1 MKSKVVALILSIFL
15 GELGIDRFYL
25 GYIGTG
31 ILKLI
36 TCGGFGIWWLI
47 DLIMIATGQIYIM
60 KKKILIMAMIAAM
73 SVTALAGCGSDA
85 DTSSDTTTS
94 NVTTTSDDTT
104 SSDTVIDD
112 ETFAQ
117 LQDIYSNLVKLH
129 TTVADAVNDGTIEA
143 DAETVDLLNQAA
155 DVIKEIGE
163 IEQTD
168 FTDEDEALQL
178 VDSMSKIADGLAAV
192 AGVDAE

>member
-1 MKSKVVALILSIFL
+1 MK
-15 GELGIDRFYL
+15 
-25 GYIGTG
+25 
-31 ILKLI
+31 
-36 TCGGFGIWWLI
+36 
-47 DLIMIATGQIYIM
+47 GQIYIM

-94 NVTTTSDDTT
+94 NVTTTSDNTT

-117 LQDIYSNLVKLH
+117 LQDIYSNLVELH

>member
-1 MKSKVVALILSIFL
+1 
-15 GELGIDRFYL
+15 
-25 GYIGTG
+25 
-31 ILKLI
+31 
-36 TCGGFGIWWLI
+36 
-47 DLIMIATGQIYIM
+47 
-60 KKKILIMAMIAAM
+60 MAMIAAM

-117 LQDIYSNLVKLH
+117 LQEIYSNLVELH

-155 DVIKEIGE
+155 DVIKEIGD

-178 VDSMSKIADGLAAV
+178 VDSMSKMADGLAAV

>member
-1 MKSKVVALILSIFL
+1 
-15 GELGIDRFYL
+15 
-25 GYIGTG
+25 
-31 ILKLI
+31 
-36 TCGGFGIWWLI
+36 
-47 DLIMIATGQIYIM
+47 M

-94 NVTTTSDDTT
+94 NVTTTSNDTT
-104 SSDTVIDD
+104 SSSDTVIDD

-117 LQDIYSNLVKLH
+117 LQDIYSNLVELH
-129 TTVADAVNDGTIEA
+129 NTVADAVNDGTIEA

-155 DVIKEIGE
+155 DVIEEMGD
-163 IEQTD
+163 IEQAD

-178 VDSMSKIADGLAAV
+178 VDSMSKMADGLAAV

>member
-25 GYIGTG
+25 
-31 ILKLI
+31 
-36 TCGGFGIWWLI
+36 
-47 DLIMIATGQIYIM
+47 
-60 KKKILIMAMIAAM
+60 
-73 SVTALAGCGSDA
+73 
-85 DTSSDTTTS
+85 
-94 NVTTTSDDTT
+94 
-104 SSDTVIDD
+104 
-112 ETFAQ
+112 
-117 LQDIYSNLVKLH
+117 
-129 TTVADAVNDGTIEA
+129 
-143 DAETVDLLNQAA
+143 
-155 DVIKEIGE
+155 GE

>member
-1 MKSKVVALILSIFL
+1 MK
-15 GELGIDRFYL
+15 
-25 GYIGTG
+25 
-31 ILKLI
+31 
-36 TCGGFGIWWLI
+36 
-47 DLIMIATGQIYIM
+47 GQIYIM

-94 NVTTTSDDTT
+94 NVTTTSDDT
-104 SSDTVIDD
+104 
-112 ETFAQ
+112 FAQ
-117 LQDIYSNLVKLH
+117 LQDIYSNLVELH

>member
-1 MKSKVVALILSIFL
+1 
-15 GELGIDRFYL
+15 
-25 GYIGTG
+25 
-31 ILKLI
+31 
-36 TCGGFGIWWLI
+36 
-47 DLIMIATGQIYIM
+47 M

-117 LQDIYSNLVKLH
+117 LQDIYSNLVELH

-143 DAETVDLLNQAA
+143 DAETVA
-155 DVIKEIGE
+155 DVIKEIGD

-178 VDSMSKIADGLAAV
+178 VDSMSKMADGLAAV

>member
-1 MKSKVVALILSIFL
+1 MCIRDSGDTATRTYTKDDENYGSLVTNFKYEEPRFVEVSDDDSLADYSYICNDRGVKVYFN
-15 GELGIDRFYL
+15 
-25 GYIGTG
+25 GY
-31 ILKLI
+31 LKLK
-36 TCGGFGIWWLI
+36 G
-47 DLIMIATGQIYIM
+47 
-60 KKKILIMAMIAAM
+60 
-73 SVTALAGCGSDA
+73 
-85 DTSSDTTTS
+85 
-94 NVTTTSDDTT
+94 
-104 SSDTVIDD
+104 DTVY
-112 ETFAQ
+112 ASAHY
-117 LQDIYSNLVKLH
+117 LPIYSNGTYEVEGEDMFGNTWTIPVTVTLLADGPKVTMSTCLLY
-129 TTVADAVNDGTIEA
+129 TSVADAVNDGTIEA

>member
-1 MKSKVVALILSIFL
+1 
-15 GELGIDRFYL
+15 
-25 GYIGTG
+25 
-31 ILKLI
+31 
-36 TCGGFGIWWLI
+36 
-47 DLIMIATGQIYIM
+47 M

-73 SVTALAGCGSDA
+73 SVTALAGCGSDT

-94 NVTTTSDDTT
+94 NVTTTSNDTT
-104 SSDTVIDD
+104 SSSDTVIDD

-117 LQDIYSNLVKLH
+117 LQDIYSNLVELH

-155 DVIKEIGE
+155 DVIEEMGN
-163 IEQTD
+163 IEQAD

-178 VDSMSKIADGLAAV
+178 VDSMSKMADGLAAV

>member
-1 MKSKVVALILSIFL
+1 MNIIIQISK
-15 GELGIDRFYL
+15 
-25 GYIGTG
+25 
-31 ILKLI
+31 
-36 TCGGFGIWWLI
+36 
-47 DLIMIATGQIYIM
+47 

-117 LQDIYSNLVKLH
+117 LQDIYSNLVELH

-155 DVIKEIGE
+155 DVIKEIGD

-178 VDSMSKIADGLAAV
+178 VDSMSKMADGLAAV

>member
-1 MKSKVVALILSIFL
+1 MK
-15 GELGIDRFYL
+15 
-25 GYIGTG
+25 
-31 ILKLI
+31 
-36 TCGGFGIWWLI
+36 
-47 DLIMIATGQIYIM
+47 GQIYIM
-60 KKKILIMAMIAAM
+60 KKKILIMAMIACY
-73 SVTALAGCGSDA
+73 V
-85 DTSSDTTTS
+85 S
-94 NVTTTSDDTT
+94 NSF
-104 SSDTVIDD
+104 SRLRKWCRYIIRHNNIKCNNNFWQYNIIWYVIDD

>member
-1 MKSKVVALILSIFL
+1 MK
-15 GELGIDRFYL
+15 
-25 GYIGTG
+25 
-31 ILKLI
+31 
-36 TCGGFGIWWLI
+36 
-47 DLIMIATGQIYIM
+47 GQIYIM

-94 NVTTTSDDTT
+94 NVTTTSDET

-155 DVIKEIGE
+155 DVIKEIGD

>member
-1 MKSKVVALILSIFL
+1 MRKWC
-15 GELGIDRFYL
+15 R
-25 GYIGTG
+25 YI
-31 ILKLI
+31 IN
-36 TCGGFGIWWLI
+36 
-47 DLIMIATGQIYIM
+47 
-60 KKKILIMAMIAAM
+60 
-73 SVTALAGCGSDA
+73 
-85 DTSSDTTTS
+85 TTTS

-155 DVIKEIGE
+155 DVIKEIGD

-178 VDSMSKIADGLAAV
+178 VDSMSKMADGLAAV

>member
-1 MKSKVVALILSIFL
+1 MK
-15 GELGIDRFYL
+15 
-25 GYIGTG
+25 
-31 ILKLI
+31 
-36 TCGGFGIWWLI
+36 
-47 DLIMIATGQIYIM
+47 GQIYIM

-85 DTSSDTTTS
+85 DTSSDTS

>member
-1 MKSKVVALILSIFL
+1 
-15 GELGIDRFYL
+15 
-25 GYIGTG
+25 
-31 ILKLI
+31 
-36 TCGGFGIWWLI
+36 
-47 DLIMIATGQIYIM
+47 M

-94 NVTTTSDDTT
+94 NVTSDDTT

-117 LQDIYSNLVKLH
+117 LQDIYSNLVELH
-129 TTVADAVNDGTIEA
+129 STVADAVNDGTIEA

-155 DVIKEIGE
+155 DVIKEIGD

-178 VDSMSKIADGLAAV
+178 VDSMSKMADGLAAV

>member
-1 MKSKVVALILSIFL
+1 MQVYQKNRFL
-15 GELGIDRFYL
+15 RFPYGELRAARYVERTVVETDGGAEGTAVYPEGDHRGVGNNHGAHGEVVW
-25 GYIGTG
+25 GYRR
-31 ILKLI
+31 
-36 TCGGFGIWWLI
+36 
-47 DLIMIATGQIYIM
+47 
-60 KKKILIMAMIAAM
+60 
-73 SVTALAGCGSDA
+73 
-85 DTSSDTTTS
+85 
-94 NVTTTSDDTT
+94 
-104 SSDTVIDD
+104 DD

-117 LQDIYSNLVKLH
+117 LQDIYSNLVELH

-155 DVIKEIGE
+155 DVIKEIGD

>member
-1 MKSKVVALILSIFL
+1 MQNNKNNFFKMK
-15 GELGIDRFYL
+15 
-25 GYIGTG
+25 
-31 ILKLI
+31 
-36 TCGGFGIWWLI
+36 
-47 DLIMIATGQIYIM
+47 GQIYIM

-73 SVTALAGCGSDA
+73 SVTALAGCGSDS
-85 DTSSDTTTS
+85 DTSSDT

-117 LQDIYSNLVKLH
+117 LQEIYSNLVELH

-155 DVIKEIGE
+155 DVIKEIGD
-163 IEQTD
+163 IEQAD

-178 VDSMSKIADGLAAV
+178 VDSMSKMADGLAAV

>member
-1 MKSKVVALILSIFL
+1 
-15 GELGIDRFYL
+15 
-25 GYIGTG
+25 
-31 ILKLI
+31 
-36 TCGGFGIWWLI
+36 
-47 DLIMIATGQIYIM
+47 M
-60 KKKILIMAMIAAM
+60 KKKILAMIAAM

-143 DAETVDLLNQAA
+143 ETVDLLNQAA
-155 DVIKEIGE
+155 DVIKEIGD

>member
-1 MKSKVVALILSIFL
+1 
-15 GELGIDRFYL
+15 
-25 GYIGTG
+25 
-31 ILKLI
+31 
-36 TCGGFGIWWLI
+36 
-47 DLIMIATGQIYIM
+47 
-60 KKKILIMAMIAAM
+60 MAD
-73 SVTALAGCGSDA
+73 SDA
-85 DTSSDTTTS
+85 ER
-94 NVTTTSDDTT
+94 DDAVVG
-104 SSDTVIDD
+104 DHHGAHGEVVWGYRRDD

-155 DVIKEIGE
+155 DVIKEIGD

>member
-1 MKSKVVALILSIFL
+1 MCSS
-15 GELGIDRFYL
+15 
-25 GYIGTG
+25 
-31 ILKLI
+31 
-36 TCGGFGIWWLI
+36 
-47 DLIMIATGQIYIM
+47 DL
-60 KKKILIMAMIAAM
+60 MAMIAAM

-178 VDSMSKIADGLAAV
+178 VDSMSKMADGLAAV

>member
-1 MKSKVVALILSIFL
+1 MQNNKNNFLKMK
-15 GELGIDRFYL
+15 
-25 GYIGTG
+25 
-31 ILKLI
+31 
-36 TCGGFGIWWLI
+36 
-47 DLIMIATGQIYIM
+47 GQIYYE
-60 KKKILIMAMIAAM
+60 KKILIMAMIAAM

-155 DVIKEIGE
+155 DVIKEIGD

-178 VDSMSKIADGLAAV
+178 VDSMSKMADGLAAV

>member
-1 MKSKVVALILSIFL
+1 MK
-15 GELGIDRFYL
+15 
-25 GYIGTG
+25 
-31 ILKLI
+31 
-36 TCGGFGIWWLI
+36 
-47 DLIMIATGQIYIM
+47 GQIYIM

-117 LQDIYSNLVKLH
+117 LQDIYSNLVKL
-129 TTVADAVNDGTIEA
+129 VAVGAFFQHGKQMVLFA
-143 DAETVDLLNQAA
+143 KLAHQRVAA
-155 DVIKEIGE
+155 
-163 IEQTD
+163 EQTD

>member
-1 MKSKVVALILSIFL
+1 MHA
-15 GELGIDRFYL
+15 EHR
-25 GYIGTG
+25 
-31 ILKLI
+31 
-36 TCGGFGIWWLI
+36 
-47 DLIMIATGQIYIM
+47 A
-60 KKKILIMAMIAAM
+60 
-73 SVTALAGCGSDA
+73 
-85 DTSSDTTTS
+85 TTTYQS
-94 NVTTTSDDTT
+94 TTTSDDTT

-155 DVIKEIGE
+155 DVIKEIGD

-178 VDSMSKIADGLAAV
+178 VDSMSKMADGLAAV
-192 AGVDAE
+192 AGVDRIIDLRNLTVP

>member
-1 MKSKVVALILSIFL
+1 
-15 GELGIDRFYL
+15 
-25 GYIGTG
+25 
-31 ILKLI
+31 
-36 TCGGFGIWWLI
+36 
-47 DLIMIATGQIYIM
+47 M

-73 SVTALAGCGSDA
+73 SVTALAGCGSD
-85 DTSSDTTTS
+85 SDTTTS
-94 NVTTTSDDTT
+94 NVTTTSDNTT

-117 LQDIYSNLVKLH
+117 LQDIYSNLVELH

-155 DVIKEIGE
+155 DVIKEIGD

>member
-1 MKSKVVALILSIFL
+1 MK
-15 GELGIDRFYL
+15 
-25 GYIGTG
+25 
-31 ILKLI
+31 
-36 TCGGFGIWWLI
+36 
-47 DLIMIATGQIYIM
+47 GQIYIM
-60 KKKILIMAMIAAM
+60 KKKILIMAMIAATFDFISFPPM

-117 LQDIYSNLVKLH
+117 LQDIYSNLVELH
-129 TTVADAVNDGTIEA
+129 STVADAVNDGTIEA

-155 DVIKEIGE
+155 DVIEEIGD

-178 VDSMSKIADGLAAV
+178 VDSMSKMADGLAAV

>member
-1 MKSKVVALILSIFL
+1 
-15 GELGIDRFYL
+15 
-25 GYIGTG
+25 
-31 ILKLI
+31 
-36 TCGGFGIWWLI
+36 
-47 DLIMIATGQIYIM
+47 M

-155 DVIKEIGE
+155 DVIKEIGD

-168 FTDEDEALQL
+168 FTDPPVTALGIQHT
-178 VDSMSKIADGLAAV
+178 IGQ
-192 AGVDAE
+192 

>member
-1 MKSKVVALILSIFL
+1 MQNNKNNFFKMK
-15 GELGIDRFYL
+15 
-25 GYIGTG
+25 
-31 ILKLI
+31 
-36 TCGGFGIWWLI
+36 
-47 DLIMIATGQIYIM
+47 GQIYIM
-60 KKKILIMAMIAAM
+60 KKKILIMAM

-155 DVIKEIGE
+155 DVIKEIGD

-178 VDSMSKIADGLAAV
+178 VDSMSKMADGLAAV

>member
-1 MKSKVVALILSIFL
+1 MK
-15 GELGIDRFYL
+15 
-25 GYIGTG
+25 
-31 ILKLI
+31 
-36 TCGGFGIWWLI
+36 
-47 DLIMIATGQIYIM
+47 GQIYIM

-85 DTSSDTTTS
+85 DTTS

>member
-1 MKSKVVALILSIFL
+1 MQNNKNNFFKMK
-15 GELGIDRFYL
+15 
-25 GYIGTG
+25 
-31 ILKLI
+31 
-36 TCGGFGIWWLI
+36 
-47 DLIMIATGQIYIM
+47 
-60 KKKILIMAMIAAM
+60 AAM

-155 DVIKEIGE
+155 DVIKEIGD

-178 VDSMSKIADGLAAV
+178 VDSMSKMADGLAAV

>member
-1 MKSKVVALILSIFL
+1 
-15 GELGIDRFYL
+15 
-25 GYIGTG
+25 
-31 ILKLI
+31 
-36 TCGGFGIWWLI
+36 
-47 DLIMIATGQIYIM
+47 M

-94 NVTTTSDDTT
+94 NATTSDDTT

-117 LQDIYSNLVKLH
+117 LQDIYSNLVELH
-129 TTVADAVNDGTIEA
+129 STVADAVNDGTIEA

-155 DVIKEIGE
+155 DVIKEIGD

-178 VDSMSKIADGLAAV
+178 VDSMSKMADGLAAV

>member
-1 MKSKVVALILSIFL
+1 
-15 GELGIDRFYL
+15 
-25 GYIGTG
+25 
-31 ILKLI
+31 
-36 TCGGFGIWWLI
+36 
-47 DLIMIATGQIYIM
+47 M

-155 DVIKEIGE
+155 DVIKEIGD

-168 FTDEDEALQL
+168 FTDE
-178 VDSMSKIADGLAAV
+178 
-192 AGVDAE
+192 

>member
-1 MKSKVVALILSIFL
+1 
-15 GELGIDRFYL
+15 
-25 GYIGTG
+25 
-31 ILKLI
+31 
-36 TCGGFGIWWLI
+36 
-47 DLIMIATGQIYIM
+47 M

-117 LQDIYSNLVKLH
+117 LKDIYSNLVKLH

-155 DVIKEIGE
+155 DVIKEIGD

-178 VDSMSKIADGLAAV
+178 VDSMSKMADGLAAV
-192 AGVDAE
+192 ASGKWFSGKKAVIGRLRGISTIRCADDGIRRGKAVRCWHFSWFELS